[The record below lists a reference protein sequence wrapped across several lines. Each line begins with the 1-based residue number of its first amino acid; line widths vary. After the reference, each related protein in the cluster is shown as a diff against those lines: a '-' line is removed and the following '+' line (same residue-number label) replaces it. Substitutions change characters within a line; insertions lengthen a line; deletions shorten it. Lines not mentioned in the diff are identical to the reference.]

1 VIIQEGNRLM
11 VANLELQVGTGPW
24 PVSIPPAKAVA
35 LERAPIPPLPSA
47 SPREQVRT
55 ALEAPFGFEPL
66 RRALTPDDHVAIVL
80 DADLPHAAEL
90 LAAVLDHLGTAG
102 IGPAAVT
109 VITPP
114 GARQGWIDE
123 LPDEFAD
130 LTAET
135 HDPGDRKKL
144 AYLASTK
151 AGRRLYLNRTLVEA
165 DFVILLTGRGYDPL
179 TGYAGAEAAV
189 FPALADDES
198 RAAYAGQYSTGAP
211 GGEPWPV
218 QVEAAEVV
226 HLLGMPFLVQVIEG
240 AGGAIQEVVAG
251 LPASAAEGARRQDAR
266 WRGTIARDQRPQLV
280 IATITGDPRRVTFL
294 DIAKAAACAAQVV
307 KPVSK
312 GGRIAVLTEAAPALG
327 DGVQLL
333 RSMDDTKGAR
343 KRLAQEK
350 PDDWAA
356 AWLWAAAAMNQRSL
370 FLASG
375 YPDEVAEELF
385 TTPVHSAGEIQ
396 RLIDAAESVL
406 VVPDAHRSMVTT
418 DQ

>member
-1 VIIQEGNRLM
+1 M
-11 VANLELQVGTGPW
+11 VANLELQVGTKVWAVTVP
-24 PVSIPPAKAVA
+24 SEKAVE
-35 LERAPIPPLPSA
+35 LQRAAIRPLPSA
-47 SPREQVRT
+47 SPREQVQA

-66 RRALTPDDHVAIVL
+66 RRALTPDDHIAIVF

-90 LAAVLDHLGTAG
+90 LAGVVDHLGTAG
-102 IGPAAVT
+102 IAAPAVT

-114 GARQGWIDE
+114 GARQDWIDE
-123 LPDEFAD
+123 LPDELAD

-135 HDPGDRKKL
+135 HDPSDRKRL

-189 FPALADDES
+189 FPALADDEA
-198 RAAYAGQYSTGAP
+198 RAAYAGQFSTGAP

-240 AGGAIQEVVAG
+240 AGGEIQEVVAG
-251 LPASAAEGARRQDAR
+251 LPASAAEGLRRQDDR
-266 WRGTIARDQRPQLV
+266 WRGAVARDRRPELV
-280 IATITGDPRRVTFL
+280 IATITGDPRRITFL
-294 DIAKAAACAAQVV
+294 DIAKAAVCAAQVV

-312 GGRIAVLTEAAPALG
+312 GGRIVVLTEAAPDLG

-333 RSMDDTKGAR
+333 RSMDETKGAR

-356 AWLWAAAAMNQRSL
+356 AWLWAAAAMNHRSL

-385 TTPVHSAGEIQ
+385 TTPVHSASEIQ
-396 RLIDAAESVL
+396 RLIDAAGSVL
-406 VVPDAHRSMVTT
+406 VVVDAHRSMVTLR
-418 DQ
+418 